1 MSLHRSLLSPRA
13 LARSVAWLVAAAAPV
28 AAQAPAA
35 AGAPQAIPWSEHAL
49 TSAILKEER
58 RLLVAVPDGYETPG
72 RSYPLLWL
80 LDADDREQFAA
91 AVANVRFLVS
101 RGAIP
106 PLVVAGIA
114 NGADRMRD
122 LTPPPSAA
130 MRAANPTAGGMDRF
144 LDFVEQEARPLV
156 AARYRVAPYTIF
168 AGHSLG
174 GLAGVFVAARRPGM
188 AQAVIAMSPSLWF
201 NEDALIAPWSAAI
214 AGRTAPLRLFST
226 RGGNEPLIDRSA
238 GRFERRLDS
247 LLARR
252 RARAVAYRHHRY
264 PDDSHN
270 ITPLQSLTDGLRF
283 TFAEYSMAV
292 TDIDRLPDPFKADSA
307 QWARALG
314 GVEQQWAARRQAF
327 PAAVLGEAAA
337 DDALPE
343 SYFAMAPLLASINP
357 GAGEALAR
365 RAVALRPQSVAAARV
380 LAEVHAIRGDT
391 ASART
396 RLTEA
401 LARARAARDSA
412 GAAAVEGALQ
422 KLAGSAS
429 KGPGTR

>member
-1 MSLHRSLLSPRA
+1 
-13 LARSVAWLVAAAAPV
+13 
-28 AAQAPAA
+28 
-35 AGAPQAIPWSEHAL
+35 
-49 TSAILKEER
+49 
-58 RLLVAVPDGYETPG
+58 
-72 RSYPLLWL
+72 
-80 LDADDREQFAA
+80 
-91 AVANVRFLVS
+91 
-101 RGAIP
+101 
-106 PLVVAGIA
+106 
-114 NGADRMRD
+114 
-122 LTPPPSAA
+122 
-130 MRAANPTAGGMDRF
+130 
-144 LDFVEQEARPLV
+144 
-156 AARYRVAPYTIF
+156 
-168 AGHSLG
+168 
-174 GLAGVFVAARRPGM
+174 M

-201 NEDALIAPWSAAI
+201 NEEALIAPWSAAI

-422 KLAGSAS
+422 KLAGSAP